1 MRTQKTRIRLLS
13 TTMIGGFAALAFAA
27 PAMAQTAPQDE
38 TQLDEVVVT
47 GSRITVPGLASASP
61 ITTVGSEEIALQQT
75 AEVEQIIRSLPIAQP
90 GDGDNVNN
98 GTAGVSTINLRGL
111 GSQRNLILINGQRV
125 TPYNINGVVDVSGIP
140 TAFLDRV
147 DIITGGASAVYGS
160 DAISGAI
167 NFVLKKNFEGVEF
180 ESGYSQTG
188 DNDGQE
194 YRANLSLGANI
205 AEGRGNVA
213 LNLNYNK
220 REGVQLGARPL
231 GNLGIVTA
239 DGSNYQNFLD
249 GNLPTPPA
257 DPLCQAPGAV
267 AAGGSSTTIP
277 TRTQI
282 TGIGTTAR
290 QFRSDGSLGANCSV
304 FNFNPF
310 NYYQTPLERFGGLAI
325 GSYEIN
331 DHAEVYARMSFTSTA
346 VRQQVAPSGIFGNS
360 YFIPL
365 ANPFLSA
372 SARNTILTIAN
383 SERLLGTVNAT
394 NWRDLNTNGIVDAPD
409 DLSMVIRRR
418 TLELGERSTTYNN
431 DYYQIV
437 LGMRGEAWDGWNYD
451 VTFQRGES
459 DRSNI
464 SAGYTNVANFANA
477 INAVSTT
484 ACRTG
489 GAACVPVNVF
499 GGFGTITP
507 AMAGYIG
514 AVGIERQ
521 NYVQQMATASIGG
534 NLEWLKSPYA
544 SSSAAVNFG
553 VEYREETATTTPDEC
568 LKLAPTSCLGGA
580 GGNTLPVSGGFS
592 VGEFFGEALIPLIED
607 MPYVNSLTLEL
618 GYRYSDYD
626 PSGGSDTYKVG
637 LTWKP
642 TDDLLVRVMKQRAA
656 RAPNVGELAAPQVTG
671 LRNAN
676 FDPCSLGNPN
686 PISATLRARCIATG
700 MTNAQVGT
708 VQDIVS
714 GQISTFEGT
723 DLTRLPD
730 IETADTLTVGMV
742 WTPSFL
748 PENILRPTFSIDYY
762 DIKIDDV
769 IGAYSAQEVL
779 DACYTGGQVAQCA
792 KIRRVNGD
800 IASPASGIERFTTNL
815 AYLQAEGVEVG
826 ASAGVD
832 LGVFMGQPS
841 ELNFGL
847 NVNYY
852 LANES
857 QSDPTLSVID
867 CLGYYGTDCGNPT
880 PEWRFNQRGT
890 WAIGPVQLSYMW
902 RYLGESSIEPDQIA
916 GTFAAFRSIDAY
928 NYFDLT
934 ATYDVTDS
942 ARLTV
947 GVENVFDK
955 EPPVLGN
962 EAADTGSNGGNT
974 LPSYYDTLGRIY
986 SVSLNMRF

>member
-1 MRTQKTRIRLLS
+1 
-13 TTMIGGFAALAFAA
+13 MIGGFAALAFAA
-27 PAMAQTAPQDE
+27 PAVAQTAAPQA
-38 TQLDEVVVT
+38 QLDEIVVT
-47 GSRITVPGLASASP
+47 GSRITVPGLTSASP

-75 AEVEQIIRSLPIAQP
+75 AEVEQIIRNLPISQP

-111 GSQRNLILINGQRV
+111 GSQRNLVLINGQRV
-125 TPYNINGVVDVSGIP
+125 TPYNINGTVDVSGIP
-140 TAFLDRV
+140 TAFLERV

-167 NFVLKKNFEGVEF
+167 NFVLKRNFEGVEF
-180 ESGYSQTG
+180 ESGYSATG

-194 YRANLSLGANI
+194 YRANLSMGANV

-231 GNLGIVTA
+231 GLLGIVTA
-239 DGSNYQNFLD
+239 DGSGYSNFL
-249 GNLPTPPA
+249 NNQLPTPPA
-257 DPLCQAPGAV
+257 DPLCQATGAV
-267 AAGGSSTTIP
+267 AAGGSTTTIP

-282 TGIGTTAR
+282 TGIGTTASQYR
-290 QFRSDGSLGANCSV
+290 NDGSLGANCSV

-331 DHAEVYARMSFTSTA
+331 DHAEVYGRMSFTSTS
-346 VRQQVAPSGIFGNS
+346 VRQQIAPSGIFGNS

-365 ANPFLSA
+365 ANPYITS
-372 SARNTILTIAN
+372 SARSTILSQANAARLAGTLHAVTPVPIAGQN
-383 SERLLGTVNAT
+383 QQ
-394 NWRDLNTNGIVDAPD
+394 WRDLNSNGVVDSPD

-431 DYYQIV
+431 DYYQMV
-437 LGMRGEAWDGWNYD
+437 VGMRGEAWDGWNYD
-451 VTFQRGES
+451 ITLQRGES

-489 GAACVPVNVF
+489 GSACVPVNVF
-499 GGFGTITP
+499 GGLGSITP

-521 NYVQQMATASIGG
+521 NYVQQMATATIGG
-534 NLEWLKSPYA
+534 TVDWFRSPFA
-544 SSSAAVNFG
+544 STSAALNVG
-553 VEYREETATTTPDEC
+553 IEYREETASTNPDEC
-568 LKLAPTSCLGGA
+568 LKLAPASCLGGA
-580 GGNTLPVSGGFS
+580 GGNTLPVSGGYS
-592 VGEFFGEALIPLIED
+592 VGEVFGEALIPLIQD
-607 MPYVNSLTLEL
+607 MPGVNSLVLEVGL
-618 GYRYSDYD
+618 RYSDYD
-626 PSGGSDTYKVG
+626 PSGGSSTYKVG
-637 LTWKP
+637 LTWEP
-642 TDDLLVRVMKQRAA
+642 TDDLRFRIMKQRAA
-656 RAPNVGELAAPQVTG
+656 RAPNVGELAAPQVSG

-676 FDPCSLGNPN
+676 YDPCSLGAPAGSITAAVRALC
-686 PISATLRARCIATG
+686 ISTG

-714 GQISTFEGT
+714 GQIATFEGT

-730 IETADTLTVGMV
+730 IETADTLTFGLV

-748 PENILRPTFSIDYY
+748 PESILRPTLSLDYY
-762 DIKIDDV
+762 DIKIDDY
-769 IGAYSAQEVL
+769 IGAYSSQEVL
-779 DACYTGGQVAQCA
+779 DACYLGGQVAQCA

-800 IASPASGIERFTTNL
+800 LASPAAGVERYTTNL
-815 AYLQAEGVEVG
+815 HYLQAEGVELG
-826 ASAGVD
+826 ASAGYD
-832 LGVFMGQPS
+832 LGVMFGQPS
-841 ELNFGL
+841 ELSFGFNL
-847 NVNYY
+847 NYY
-852 LANES
+852 MANES
-857 QSDPTLSVID
+857 QSDASLDVID

-880 PEWRFNQRGT
+880 PEYRFNQRGT
-890 WAIGPVQLSYMW
+890 WAIGPLQLSYMW
-902 RYLGESSIEPDQIA
+902 RYLGESSIEPDQAA
-916 GTFAAFRSIDAY
+916 GTFAAFRQIAAY
-928 NYFDLT
+928 DYVDLS
-934 ATYDVTDS
+934 ATYDINDS
-942 ARLTV
+942 TRLTV
-947 GVENVFDK
+947 GVENVGNGA
-955 EPPVLGN
+955 PPVLGN

-974 LPSYYDTLGRIY
+974 LPSYYETLGRVY